1 MLRALLAALVLTG
14 PVGQDKL
21 DPKTDLLTA
30 TYIKSDMVG
39 RYGYG
44 ELTYPNAW
52 KNDGKG
58 ALKTKPPIEAHS
70 QTIPDLLRDS
80 IDDVAPVLDANP
92 KNKELLG
99 QIVGVMGQFNQF
111 TRIVPFADRY
121 VALGGKLDFEATR
134 TYSVGLVRLGRTPEG
149 MQHYYMA
156 VVRYGGR
163 TETFAAQ
170 LFYDRF
176 LYSWLVEKNFKE
188 MLSAVEAGMMRSLD
202 PGDRNKIQETLVDL
216 LRQAAERKDLGWFL
230 PRMEKH
236 WIWLNDHH
244 LNTLKPLI
252 VQSGEAV
259 PESFLTACDP
269 MFKGTAVPPEAFGGR
284 AMDTLDRGDSEAAV
298 RQAERGVE
306 LGKAASLGQHF
317 EALKVFNR
325 ILRQRGEWERC
336 YDSTL
341 EAEKIARQI
350 KDAPEV
356 GSALLQKGL
365 LLERLADFRGAAKC
379 HGEADQIAE
388 RTADRDLAYAAKS
401 SMARALSQAGMA
413 AQVEPLLKE
422 IAKYMLEHRN
432 FVSVPED
439 FSNWGICLNQLEKH
453 DAALKAFQQALA
465 PVKEAGVNYRISID
479 TQITCLKGIAFAQLG
494 LKQYAEAEQTYEKV
508 AQVAAQAKISSSAWV
523 WQLGKAKCR
532 VGLKDAAEAPRLIGE
547 CLKSIETERASLKDF
562 QQRRTLN
569 DNKYEAYELALVLA
583 LERGDTDGA
592 FLIAERSRARAFL
605 DEMGSQS
612 ADGQGFAVQ
621 DLASVS
627 KECQDVCA
635 VVYYALPERLL
646 AWVVSG
652 GKTEFVS
659 IALTP
664 QVLRE
669 AMIDL
674 MGMIYR
680 QSAILKEKAS
690 GMAARNSAI
699 QVSKRL
705 SDMIWAPV
713 AARLPAGKRVVIV
726 PHRELHYVPF
736 QALHDGTRHLIEGR
750 ELLFAPS
757 ASAFVAVGRRKM
769 EPAEGTLLFDPIL
782 SDDPKSPFAK
792 TETAGLQAQYPQ
804 AKVVVKAAATVPAF
818 RELAPAAGVIHVSSH
833 GHFNPWLPLESGL
846 QFAGTDPLK
855 QLLTAKDIYAMR
867 LQKTRL
873 IVMSACV
880 SSVGDFSGGDEVT
893 GLTRAFQVAG
903 VPNVIGSLWPVENDA
918 TAELMVLFHK
928 SLAESSDPA
937 AALRAAQMAM
947 IQKGAPIA
955 RWAAFELTGVG
966 AVLPRK

>member
-1 MLRALLAALVLTG
+1 MRIVLVAALWLIGV
-14 PVGQDKL
+14 QDKL
-21 DPKTDLLTA
+21 DPKSDVLTP
-30 TYIKSDMVG
+30 TYLQADMVG

-44 ELTYPNAW
+44 ELTYPKAW
-52 KNDGKG
+52 KTDGKG

-80 IDDVAPVLDANP
+80 IDDVAPILDAEP
-92 KNKELLG
+92 KNKQLLS

-134 TYSVGLVRLGRTPEG
+134 TYSVGLIRLGRTQEG

-188 MLSAVEAGMMRSLD
+188 MLSAVESGMMRSLD
-202 PGDRNKIQETLVDL
+202 PGDRNKMQETLCDL
-216 LRQAAERKDLGWFL
+216 VRQAAERKELGWFL

-236 WIWLNDHH
+236 WIWLNESR
-244 LNTLKPLI
+244 LNALKPLL
-252 VQSGEAV
+252 VASGEAV

-269 MFKGTAVPPEAFGGR
+269 MYKGTAVTPEALGWR
-284 AMDTLDRGDSEAAV
+284 AIDTLDRGDSETAV
-298 RQAERGVE
+298 RQAQRCVD

-325 ILRQRGEWERC
+325 VLRHRGEWERC
-336 YDSTL
+336 YESTL
-341 EAEKIARQI
+341 EAEKVARQI
-350 KDAPEV
+350 KEAPEV
-356 GSALLQKGL
+356 GNALLQKGF
-365 LLERLADFRGAAKC
+365 LLEKLADFRGAATC
-379 HGEADQIAE
+379 HGEANEIAE
-388 RTADRDLAYAAKS
+388 RTGDRDLSLAAKS
-401 SMARALSQAGMA
+401 SMARALSQTGMA
-413 AQVEPLLKE
+413 AQMEPMLKE
-422 IAKYMLEHRN
+422 IAKYMLEHRI
-432 FVSVPED
+432 FVNVPED
-439 FSNWGICLNQLEKH
+439 YSNWGICLNQLGRHE
-453 DAALKAFQQALA
+453 AALAAFQQAMA
-465 PVKEAGVNYRISID
+465 PVKEVGSNYRISID
-479 TQITCLKGIAFAQLG
+479 TQITCLKGKAFAQLG
-494 LKQYAEAEQTYEKV
+494 LKQYEEAEKTYDQVAKV
-508 AQVAAQAKISSSAWV
+508 AAEAKISASSWV

-532 VGLKDAAEAPRLIGE
+532 VGLKDLPEAQRMVGE
-547 CLKSIETERASLKDF
+547 CLKTIETERASLKDF

-569 DNKYEAYELALVLA
+569 DNKYEAYEMAMGLA

-592 FLIAERSRARAFL
+592 FQIAERSRARAFL

-621 DLASVS
+621 DLAGVA
-627 KECQDVCA
+627 KECQDVAA
-635 VVYYALPERLL
+635 VVYYALPEKLL
-646 AWVVSG
+646 AWVISG

-659 IALTP
+659 MPVTP
-664 QVLRE
+664 EALRE
-669 AMIDL
+669 PIVDL
-674 MGMIYR
+674 LGTIYR
-680 QSAILKEKAS
+680 QSAILREKAG

-699 QVSKRL
+699 QVSKRVNDL
-705 SDMIWAPV
+705 IWAPV
-713 AARLPAGKRVVIV
+713 AAKLPAGKRVVIV
-726 PHRELHYVPF
+726 PHRELHYLPF

-757 ASAFVAVGRRKM
+757 ASAFVAVRRRKM
-769 EPAEGTLLFDPIL
+769 EASEGTLLFDPIL

-804 AKVVVKAAATVPAF
+804 AKVVVKEAATVASF
-818 RELAPAAGVIHVSSH
+818 RESAPGAGVIHVSSH
-833 GHFNPWLPLESGL
+833 GHFNPWVPLDSGL
-846 QFAGTDPLK
+846 MFAGPDPRK
-855 QLLTAKDIYAMR
+855 SLLTAKDIYAMR
-867 LQKTRL
+867 LPKTRL

-928 SLAESSDPA
+928 ALAESSDPA
-937 AALRAAQMAM
+937 TALRAAQLAM
-947 IQKGAPIA
+947 IQKGVPIA
-955 RWAAFELTGVG
+955 RWAAFELTGIG
-966 AVLPRK
+966 ASSGSK